1 MLVAM
6 LAMLTMV
13 NYDVDFDVGNDDEDL
28 IYDILMFI
36 GNVCIPIIGYFVLF
50 IGVSCLSWD
59 PSLRLMIGRCQGRL
73 VQ

>member
-1 MLVAM
+1 
-6 LAMLTMV
+6 
-13 NYDVDFDVGNDDEDL
+13 
-28 IYDILMFI
+28 MFI